1 MTLHIQ
7 KEKWKIIFSNF
18 LPLSLNS
25 YKTAQRS
32 TQFQD
37 HSPTLSQQTENQSG
51 IKEEKTREKLIHR
64 IEFQMGK
71 DEEKQMVFWL
81 SFSTRHAF
89 SFGRKRRW
97 FLLDVPSQGRQ

>member
-25 YKTAQRS
+25 YKSAQRS

-37 HSPTLSQQTENQSG
+37 HPPTLSQQTENQSG
-51 IKEEKTREKLIHR
+51 IKEEKTREKHIHR